1 MASTT
6 KNIKNERL
14 SSFYSEGKDDI
25 ISSLD
30 DSDRNDER
38 LSKPYWEGEH
48 SAPKKSTDYE
58 EYLDSINIET
68 GVINKMENETK
79 EKKPAVQ
86 AAGTD
91 FDDFDF
97 VDHYGDDIV
106 EEEDDLL
113 PENTAP
119 SAINCGFIGV
129 GGGGGK
135 MAKAF
140 LDLGFNKTLLI
151 NTTEK
156 DQPEGVPSDHFLLL
170 EGADGVGKDVDLG
183 KQVLSENS
191 AVVENTLR
199 SKFGKLDWL
208 FVLIGGGGGT
218 GSSAHVLNDTF
229 DRYLKSVQGGGRV
242 IYVVSV
248 PTAQELLN
256 PTIGSNSRTVLD
268 DIKSEPHIVID
279 NERQLQLLRG
289 KVGMLGMYPKSNK
302 AFAKM
307 LSQIFKLA
315 SEVSPVQSFDS
326 KDLERLLRTDGRM
339 FMGTTAVKDPSQKQ
353 LGLTLFQTCMKNSP
367 CPPVSGKPAVGS
379 LLLVVTPEMADDPTV
394 SNQLESAI
402 SYVGGRSKTLFSG
415 VYVRS
420 GLPGLI
426 AITAFGGL
434 K

>member
-6 KNIKNERL
+6 KSIKNERL
-14 SSFYSEGKDDI
+14 TAQFERQRAESIMGTSVKE
-25 ISSLD
+25 
-30 DSDRNDER
+30 ER
-38 LSKPYWEGEH
+38 LSKPYWEGET
-48 SAPKKSTDYE
+48 SKPLEATQPK
-58 EYLDSINIET
+58 EYLENTTTGAINS
-68 GVINKMENETK
+68 MEDETK
-79 EKKPAVQ
+79 EEISQVQ
-86 AAGTD
+86 ASGSD

-97 VDHYGDDIV
+97 VDHYG
-106 EEEDDLL
+106 EETLDNSDDLL
-113 PENTAP
+113 PDNIAP
-119 SAINCGFIGV
+119 SAISCGFVGI

-156 DQPEGVPSDHFLLL
+156 DQPEGILPEHFLLL

-183 KQVLSENS
+183 KRVLSENS

-208 FVLIGGGGGT
+208 FVLVGGGGGT
-218 GSSAHVLNDTF
+218 GSSSHVLDDTF
-229 DRYLKSVQGGGRV
+229 NRYLKSVQAGGRV
-242 IYVVSV
+242 IYVVSI

-256 PTIGSNSRTVLD
+256 PTIDSNSRTVLD
-268 DIKSEPHIVID
+268 DVKATSHIVID

-307 LSQIFKLA
+307 LAQVFKLA

-326 KDLERLLRTDGRM
+326 KDLERLLRTDGRL
-339 FMGTTAVKDPSQKQ
+339 FMGTTAVKNPSQKQ

-367 CPPVSGKPAVGS
+367 CPPVTGKPTVGS
-379 LLLVVTPEMADDPTV
+379 LLLVVTPEMADDPAV

-415 VYVRS
+415 VYVRP

-426 AITAFGGL
+426 AIIAFGGL

>member
-1 MASTT
+1 MGSTLGRLEAREPIS
-6 KNIKNERL
+6 KRNLNKIKKV
-14 SSFYSEGKDDI
+14 GK
-25 ISSLD
+25 
-30 DSDRNDER
+30 
-38 LSKPYWEGEH
+38 KM
-48 SAPKKSTDYE
+48 STE
-58 EYLDSINIET
+58 
-68 GVINKMENETK
+68 ENE
-79 EKKPAVQ
+79 Q
-86 AAGTD
+86 AAVAPVETVAPPV
-91 FDDFDF
+91 DDGDEWGF
-97 VDHYGDDIV
+97 VGGMDETVVHDDR
-106 EEEDDLL
+106 LL
-113 PENTAP
+113 PDNTAVT
-119 SAINCGFIGV
+119 AINCGFVGV

-135 MAKAF
+135 LAKAF
-140 LDLGFNKTLLI
+140 MDAGFNKTILV
-151 NTTEK
+151 NTTDK
-156 DQPEGVPSDHFLLL
+156 DQPPGVDPAHFLNVP
-170 EGADGVGKDVDLG
+170 GADGVGKDVKLG
-183 KQVLSENS
+183 KKVLSDNS
-191 AVVENTLR
+191 ALVEDACR
-199 SKFGKLDWL
+199 SRLGKLDWL
-208 FVLIGGGGGT
+208 FVLVGGGGGT
-218 GSSAHVLNDTF
+218 GSSSYVLDDTF
-229 DRYLKSVQGGGRV
+229 NRYLKSVQAGGRV

-256 PTIGSNSRTVLD
+256 PTIDNNSRTVLD
-268 DIKSEPHIVID
+268 DVKAAPHIVID

-307 LSQIFKLA
+307 LAQVFKLA

-353 LGLTLFQTCMKNSP
+353 LGLTLFQSCMKNSP

-379 LLLVVTPEMADDPTV
+379 LLLVVTPEMADDPGV